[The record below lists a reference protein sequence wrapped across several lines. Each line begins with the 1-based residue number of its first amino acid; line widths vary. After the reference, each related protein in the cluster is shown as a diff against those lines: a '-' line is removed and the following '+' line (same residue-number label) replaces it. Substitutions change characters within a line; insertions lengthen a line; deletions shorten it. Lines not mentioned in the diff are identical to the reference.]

1 MVQENRSEGFR
12 KYGKMDSDTI
22 EGVSISY
29 QENAN
34 QNSSSTKYVMA
45 CAIFA
50 SLNSVLL
57 GYGGKTSDAIGRKW
71 TMAFAAIVFQTGA
84 AIMALSPSFTVL
96 IVGRIF
102 AGIGIGFGIM
112 IAPVYIAEISP
123 TVSRGSLTS
132 FPEISV
138 NFGILLGYVSNYA
151 FSGLPAHISWRI
163 MLAVGILPSVFIGFA
178 LFVIPESPR
187 WLVMQNRI
195 EEARMVLLKTNENA
209 SEIEERLAEIQQA
222 ASFVNAGKYEE
233 RAVWHDLLNPS
244 PGVQRMLITGC
255 GIQIFQQITG
265 IDATVYYSP
274 TIFKDAGIQDEA
286 QLLAATVAVG
296 FTKTIFILIAIFLID
311 KAGRKPLLYV
321 STIGMTAC
329 LFTLGLTLSTLGDG
343 KLGIGMAIVC
353 VCGNVAFFSVGIGP
367 VCWVV
372 SSEIFPLKLRAQAS
386 AIGAVGS
393 RVSSGLV
400 AMSFLSVCRAITV
413 GGTFFVFAAISALS
427 VAFVYKCVPE
437 TKGKSLEQIEMLFQN
452 DRAWEG
458 NEVELEDME
467 HKHLMQS
474 SES

>member
-1 MVQENRSEGFR
+1 
-12 KYGKMDSDTI
+12 
-22 EGVSISY
+22 
-29 QENAN
+29 
-34 QNSSSTKYVMA
+34 
-45 CAIFA
+45 
-50 SLNSVLL
+50 
-57 GYGGKTSDAIGRKW
+57 
-71 TMAFAAIVFQTGA
+71 
-84 AIMALSPSFTVL
+84 
-96 IVGRIF
+96 
-102 AGIGIGFGIM
+102 
-112 IAPVYIAEISP
+112 
-123 TVSRGSLTS
+123 
-132 FPEISV
+132 
-138 NFGILLGYVSNYA
+138 
-151 FSGLPAHISWRI
+151 
-163 MLAVGILPSVFIGFA
+163 
-178 LFVIPESPR
+178 
-187 WLVMQNRI
+187 MQNRI
-195 EEARMVLLKTNENA
+195 DEARMVLLKTNEIA
-209 SEIEERLAEIQQA
+209 SEIEERLAEIKKA

-233 RAVWHDLLNPS
+233 RAVWRDLLNPS
-244 PGVQRMLITGC
+244 PGVRRMLITGC

-274 TIFKDAGIQDEA
+274 TVFKDAGIQDEA

-311 KAGRKPLLYV
+311 IAGRKPLLYV

-353 VCGNVAFFSVGIGP
+353 VCGTVAFFSVGIGP

-413 GGTFFVFAAISALS
+413 GGTFFVFAAISTLS
-427 VAFVYKCVPE
+427 VAFVYKCIPE

-452 DRAWEG
+452 DKAWEG
-458 NEVELEDME
+458 GEVELEDME